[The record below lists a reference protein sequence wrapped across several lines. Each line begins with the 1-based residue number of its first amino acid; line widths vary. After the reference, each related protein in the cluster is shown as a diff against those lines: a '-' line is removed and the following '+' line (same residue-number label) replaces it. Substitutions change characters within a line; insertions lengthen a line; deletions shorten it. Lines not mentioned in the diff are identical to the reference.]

1 MNMESMIESNIS
13 GYRLIKRGK
22 VRDVYSVGND
32 QCLMIIATDR
42 ISAFDCVLP
51 TPIPYKGVVLTQLS
65 NFWFGKT
72 RDIIPNHII
81 NSDPAGIDWYY
92 EDDWCYDEVRGRAI
106 LVKKAEPI
114 PVECVVRGYLSGSGW
129 EEYQKTRSICGVR
142 LPEGLEESDKLPEPV
157 FTPATKEEAGHDIN
171 VTQKYIEKKIGKEIT
186 AELKDI
192 SIALYKK
199 ASEYLE
205 PRGIIIADTKFEFG
219 FFDDKL
225 ILIDEIFT
233 PDSSRLWPKDKYRP
247 GKSQPSYDKQ
257 FVRDYLE
264 TLNWDKTPPAP
275 GLPGEIV
282 SKTSGKY
289 IQVFKMIT
297 EKETLLGND
306 VEGG

>member
-1 MNMESMIESNIS
+1 MESMIESNIS

-22 VRDVYSVGND
+22 VRDIYSVGND
-32 QCLMIIATDR
+32 HYLMIIATDR

-65 NFWFGKT
+65 NFWFDKT
-72 RDIIPNHII
+72 RDIVPNHII
-81 NSDPAGIDWYY
+81 NSDPVESDWYY
-92 EDDWCYDEVRGRAI
+92 EDDWCYDEIRGRAI
-106 LVKKAEPI
+106 LVKKAGPI

-142 LPEGLEESDKLPEPV
+142 LPGGLEESDKLPEPI

-171 VTQKYIEKKIGKEIT
+171 VTQKYIEKQIGKEIT
-186 AELKDI
+186 AKLKDI

-205 PRGIIIADTKFEFG
+205 PRGMIIADTKFEFG

-275 GLPGEIV
+275 GLPGEIA

-289 IQVFKMIT
+289 LQVFKMIT
-297 EKETLLGND
+297 GKETLLGND
-306 VEGG
+306 GEGS

>member
-1 MNMESMIESNIS
+1 MIESNIS

-32 QCLMIIATDR
+32 QHLMIIATDR

-65 NFWFGKT
+65 NFWFDKT
-72 RDIIPNHII
+72 RDIASNHII
-81 NSDPAGIDWYY
+81 SSNPVEFDWYY
-92 EDDWCYDEVRGRAI
+92 EDDWYYDEVRGRAI

-129 EEYQKTRSICGVR
+129 EEYQKTKSICGIR
-142 LPEGLEESDKLPEPV
+142 LPEGLRESDKLPEPI
-157 FTPATKEEAGHDIN
+157 FTPATKEETGHDIN
-171 VTQKYIEKKIGKEIT
+171 VAQKYIEKKIGKEIT
-186 AELKDI
+186 VKLKDV
-192 SIALYKK
+192 SIALYKE
-199 ASEYLE
+199 ASAYLE
-205 PRGIIIADTKFEFG
+205 SRGIIIADTKFEFG

-233 PDSSRLWPKDKYRP
+233 PDSSRLWPKDKYEP

-264 TLNWDKTPPAP
+264 TLNWDKTPPSP
-275 GLPGEIV
+275 ELPGEIV

-289 IQVFKMIT
+289 LQAFKMIT
-297 EKETLLGND
+297 GKKTLLGND
-306 VEGG
+306 GEDG

>member
-1 MNMESMIESNIS
+1 MESMIESNIS

-22 VRDVYSVGND
+22 VRDIYSVGND
-32 QCLMIIATDR
+32 HYLMIIATDR

-65 NFWFGKT
+65 NFWFDKT
-72 RDIIPNHII
+72 RDIVPNHII
-81 NSDPAGIDWYY
+81 NSDPVESDWYY

-142 LPEGLEESDKLPEPV
+142 LPGGLEESDKLPEPI

-171 VTQKYIEKKIGKEIT
+171 VTQKYIEKQIGKEIT
-186 AELKDI
+186 AKLKDI

-205 PRGIIIADTKFEFG
+205 PRGMIIADTKFEFG

-275 GLPGEIV
+275 GLPGEIA

-289 IQVFKMIT
+289 LQVFKMIT
-297 EKETLLGND
+297 GKETLLGND
-306 VEGG
+306 GEGS

>member
-1 MNMESMIESNIS
+1 MESMIESNIS

-22 VRDVYSVGND
+22 VRDIYSVGND
-32 QCLMIIATDR
+32 HYLMIIATDR
-42 ISAFDCVLP
+42 VSAFDCVLP

-65 NFWFGKT
+65 NFWFDKT

-81 NSDPAGIDWYY
+81 NSDPVESDWYY

-142 LPEGLEESDKLPEPV
+142 LPGGLEESDKLPEPI

-171 VTQKYIEKKIGKEIT
+171 VTQKYIEKQIGKEIT
-186 AELKDI
+186 AKLKDI

-205 PRGIIIADTKFEFG
+205 PRGMIIADTKFEFG

-275 GLPGEIV
+275 GLPGEIA

-289 IQVFKMIT
+289 LQVFKMIT
-297 EKETLLGND
+297 GKETLLGND
-306 VEGG
+306 GEGS

>member
-1 MNMESMIESNIS
+1 MIESNIS

-22 VRDVYSVGND
+22 VRDIYSVGND
-32 QCLMIIATDR
+32 HYLMIIATDR

-65 NFWFGKT
+65 NFWFDKT
-72 RDIIPNHII
+72 RDIVPNHII
-81 NSDPAGIDWYY
+81 NSDPVESDWYY
-92 EDDWCYDEVRGRAI
+92 EDDWCYDEIRGRAI
-106 LVKKAEPI
+106 LVKKAGPI

-142 LPEGLEESDKLPEPV
+142 LPGGLEESDKLPEPI

-171 VTQKYIEKKIGKEIT
+171 VTQKYIEKQIGKEIT
-186 AELKDI
+186 AKLKDI

-205 PRGIIIADTKFEFG
+205 PRGMIIADTKFEFG

-275 GLPGEIV
+275 GLPGEIA

-289 IQVFKMIT
+289 LQVFKMIT
-297 EKETLLGND
+297 GKETLLGND
-306 VEGG
+306 GEGS